1 MTQVATER
9 RQFERFSL
17 PAMFTTVHVTRVV
30 DGAMCVLDGHAYD
43 ISAGGIRVELDDR
56 LELGEM
62 VNVELTLP
70 LHLADEPSHVTF
82 LGRAVWSND
91 TDDDPGPVRSAIE
104 IFRFFDQEGRDRL
117 LALLGSGHL
126 YRAA

>member
-9 RQFERFSL
+9 RLFERYTL
-17 PAMFTTVHVTRVV
+17 PAMYTTVNVTRVV
-30 DGAMCVLDGHAYD
+30 DGAMRLLEGHAYD
-43 ISAGGIRVELDDR
+43 ISAGGIRVELDEP
-56 LELGEM
+56 LQLGEM

-70 LHLADEPSHVTF
+70 LHLADEPSMVRF

-104 IFRFFDQEGRDRL
+104 ISHFFDQQGRDRL